1 MPISGVLVTD
11 ESNKGGSWSAHTDA
25 NGNYHLNLQESDNG
39 YITFSCKEWRILRGT
54 FWTGGADESVYNMTM
69 HHDYITGKVTDRY
82 DNPMQ
87 WVKLTF
93 EAYGGT
99 KGAVTAYTD
108 EDGNYKA
115 VLPIDGSY
123 WITVSQDG
131 DKTHREQSPL
141 DGGWVRNYT
150 LYEE

>member
-1 MPISGVLVTD
+1 MQEKQSQSVQPQIIIAKSPKSVGIARILTLLFGPLGLLYSTV
-11 ESNKGGSWSAHTDA
+11 KGG
-25 NGNYHLNLQESDNG
+25 L
-39 YITFSCKEWRILRGT
+39 ILIVV
-54 FWTGGADESVYNMTM
+54 GAVLNMTM

-93 EAYGGT
+93 GAYGGT
-99 KGAVTAYTD
+99 KGVVTAYTD

>member
-1 MPISGVLVTD
+1 MQEKQSQSVQPQIIIAKSPKSVGIARILTLLFGPLGLLYSTV
-11 ESNKGGSWSAHTDA
+11 KGG
-25 NGNYHLNLQESDNG
+25 L
-39 YITFSCKEWRILRGT
+39 ILIVV
-54 FWTGGADESVYNMTM
+54 GAVLNMTM

-82 DNPMQ
+82 DNPIQ

-99 KGAVTAYTD
+99 KGVVTAYTD

-131 DKTHREQSPL
+131 DKTHREQSHL
-141 DGGWVRNYT
+141 DGVWVRNYT

>member
-1 MPISGVLVTD
+1 MQEKQSQSVQPQIIIAKSPKSVGIARILTLLFGPLGLLYSTV
-11 ESNKGGSWSAHTDA
+11 KGG
-25 NGNYHLNLQESDNG
+25 L
-39 YITFSCKEWRILRGT
+39 ILIVV
-54 FWTGGADESVYNMTM
+54 GAVLNMTM

-99 KGAVTAYTD
+99 KGVVTAYTD

-150 LYEE
+150 LHEE

>member
-1 MPISGVLVTD
+1 MQEKQSQSVQPQIIIAKSPKSVGIARILTLLFGPLGLLYSTV
-11 ESNKGGSWSAHTDA
+11 KGG
-25 NGNYHLNLQESDNG
+25 L
-39 YITFSCKEWRILRGT
+39 ILIVV
-54 FWTGGADESVYNMTM
+54 GAVLNMTM

-99 KGAVTAYTD
+99 KGVVTAYTD

-123 WITVSQDG
+123 WKTVSQDG

>member
-1 MPISGVLVTD
+1 MQEKQSQSVQPQIIIAKSPKSVGIARILTLLFGPLGLLYSTV
-11 ESNKGGSWSAHTDA
+11 KGG
-25 NGNYHLNLQESDNG
+25 L
-39 YITFSCKEWRILRGT
+39 ILIVV
-54 FWTGGADESVYNMTM
+54 GAVLNMTM

-82 DNPMQ
+82 DNPIQ

-99 KGAVTAYTD
+99 KGVVTAYKD